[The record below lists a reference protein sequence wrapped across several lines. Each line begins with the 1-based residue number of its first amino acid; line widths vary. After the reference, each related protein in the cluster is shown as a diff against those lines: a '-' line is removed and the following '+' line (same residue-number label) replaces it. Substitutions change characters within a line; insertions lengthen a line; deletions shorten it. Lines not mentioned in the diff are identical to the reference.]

1 MSTTSPDNIS
11 YPTNASAKKTIEGHL
26 LDTATSIQIALNTK
40 AASSHSHATTDITS
54 GTLEVARGGTG
65 VSTLTSGAYLKGA
78 GTSAITVQT
87 GIPAGDITS
96 GQLNAARMTAGSV
109 VQVVGITT
117 TTTLAGTLGAGS
129 ATPTSGQGSQLTSF
143 NFTPKFST
151 SKLLLQSSAVVVG
164 EYNNVQNDFY
174 MAAYYGSTLVALQR
188 NSAAHFHFS
197 GSLNLGWLSF
207 NHIFNSWGT
216 STETISIRIGG
227 DQGSSMYANY
237 PYFTNVYSGG
247 TAGFT
252 LTEVAQ

>member
-1 MSTTSPDNIS
+1 MATTTPDNIS
-11 YPTNASAKKTIEGHL
+11 YPNNASTKKTIEGHL
-26 LDTATSIQIALNTK
+26 LDTATSIQTALNTK
-40 AASSHSHATTDITS
+40 AASSHVHATADITS
-54 GTLEVARGGTG
+54 GILGVTRGGTG
-65 VSTLTSGAYLKGA
+65 AEGLTSGSYLKGA
-78 GTSAITVQT
+78 GTSAITSQA
-87 GIPAGDITS
+87 GIPAADITS
-96 GQLNAARMTAGSV
+96 GQLDAARMTAGSV
-109 VQVVGITT
+109 VQVVGVTT

-129 ATPTSGQGSQLTSF
+129 ATPTSGQGTQLASF

-151 SKLLLQSSAVVVG
+151 SKLLLQSSAVIVG

-188 NSAAHFHFS
+188 NSGAHFHFA
-197 GSLNLGWLSF
+197 GSLNAGWLSF

-216 STETISIRIGG
+216 STQTISIRIGG
-227 DQGSSMYANY
+227 DNGTSMYANY